1 MRDKY
6 IHFRTTEEDLEKFD
20 YIIANNGSFDNR
32 SDFITKAINTI
43 YKNTK
48 NDALDHKAQRQ
59 IDLRKHYDDNLI
71 QK

>member
-48 NDALDHKAQRQ
+48 NDLIAK
-59 IDLRKHYDDNLI
+59 RKHYDDNLI